1 MSFLHLLFKRRV
13 AKASALGLLLVGGG
27 IAATPFAGAVSTPQ
41 TVVRYFVYAH
51 GLHVM
56 TINSAYRLSG
66 NQYSVA
72 VQIKTGGLLQL
83 FMKTNI
89 NIRAQGHF
97 YNSGMPEPESYESA
111 GWSRGKNRHLS
122 IAYKQDMPD
131 VQAMEPVETDREQI
145 LPDERKGAVDNVA
158 ILMALLHKVQEGQG
172 CGNGEVKVFD
182 GVRLSTLQVQ
192 TEGVQPLPDGA
203 SKDWGEDG
211 LRCNFVGQQVKGFHF
226 SSDKSKLHN
235 PQPGRVWFE
244 NIGKLGLVA
253 VRIELDHPKLG
264 RINVLLS
271 STPKQYP

>member
-1 MSFLHLLFKRRV
+1 MSFLHLLFKRRF
-13 AKASALGLLLVGGG
+13 AKASAVGLLLGAGGVL
-27 IAATPFAGAVSTPQ
+27 ATPYAGAVSAPQ
-41 TVVRYFVYAH
+41 TVVRYFVYTH

-72 VQIKTGGLLQL
+72 AQSKTGGLFQL

-89 NIRAQGHF
+89 NLRAQGHF

-172 CGNGEVKVFD
+172 CGNGAVKVFD

-192 TEGVQPLPDGA
+192 TDGVQPLPDGA

-211 LRCNFVGQQVKGFHF
+211 LRCNFVAQQIKGFKL
-226 SSDKSKLHN
+226 SSADRKARK
-235 PQPGRVWFE
+235 PQQGRVWFE
-244 NIGKLGLVA
+244 NIPQIGMVA
-253 VRIELDHPKLG
+253 TRIEVDSPKIGHIMVELEG
-264 RINVLLS
+264 KPQLQ
-271 STPKQYP
+271 P